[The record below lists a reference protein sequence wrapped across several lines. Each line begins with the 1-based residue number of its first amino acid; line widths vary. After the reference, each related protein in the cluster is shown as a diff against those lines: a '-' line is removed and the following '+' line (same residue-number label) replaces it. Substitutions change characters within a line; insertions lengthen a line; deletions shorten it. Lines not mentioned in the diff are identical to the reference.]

1 MRQIN
6 SKIYGTLDL
15 DDSQVYKFEAGIP
28 GVSDISEYAL
38 LPMHGTSFFLLHA
51 LEEEV
56 SFFLLPVQ
64 EAVVDYSFQIT
75 DDIIELLALNSPDD
89 VGVMVVVNI
98 QEEGLYV
105 NLLAPVLLSPYSHK
119 GCQYIIKD
127 QKLPVR
133 YPLNPEG
140 GRLNVGAET

>member
-1 MRQIN
+1 ME
-6 SKIYGTLDL
+6 GT
-15 DDSQVYKFEAGIP
+15 P
-28 GVSDISEYAL
+28 
-38 LPMHGTSFFLLHA
+38 FFLLHA

-56 SFFLLPVQ
+56 SFLLLPVQ
-64 EAVVDYSFQIT
+64 EAVLDYSFQIT

-98 QEEGLYV
+98 QGEGLYV
-105 NLLAPVLLSPYSHK
+105 NLLAPVLLSPYSRK
-119 GCQYIIKD
+119 GCQYVIKD

-133 YPLNPEG
+133 YPLKPEG